1 VVLTAGGEHEPNL
14 LVEKSVEAS
23 DDGHKIVGVVIEN
36 LDDGVTVVT
45 ERFQLRSHVHV
56 IRHNKSK

>member
-1 VVLTAGGEHEPNL
+1 MILTAGGENEPNL
-14 LVEKSVEAS
+14 LIEKSVEAS
-23 DDGHKIVGVVIEN
+23 DDSHKIVGVVVKC

-45 ERFQLRSHVHV
+45 ERFQLSGHVQM